1 MLRGRGGRIWGMI
14 AFGLTAAAVSGCA
27 PATESDGSGGRQP
40 VSRDGSGG
48 REGSGGSSGMP
59 SGSGGAL
66 GSGGSAGSGG
76 VTTPAGSGGAAG
88 NHGAG
93 TGGASAG
100 GGAGGNGAPGAGGD
114 GGMRGGPAGGGG
126 TASGGTAGGGGRTG
140 IGGSSGSIGGRGGGG
155 GTVGGGGTTGA
166 GGAAGAAACALQVRP
181 ATSGTRV
188 CSNMRSKLSSGYSY
202 ELWQAGG
209 GSGCMTVPGIDANY
223 SASWTNSAD
232 FLSRAGLAF
241 DSTKTPAQIGTID
254 ADFAETFTE
263 VPVQGATS
271 KIYVAL
277 YGWTIDPLMEYYVI
291 EDYGDFIPGPT
302 SSDGSPRTNYGTLT
316 VDDGIY
322 DIWALPVKNRP
333 AITGNNKD
341 FTQIFNVRRVRRKCG
356 HISLSAHFAKWNAV
370 GLTLGKLEEAMFL
383 MEAQN
388 NSGTIDVA
396 ATVTLKP

>member
-1 MLRGRGGRIWGMI
+1 MI

-27 PATESDGSGGRQP
+27 PSTESDGSGGRQP

-66 GSGGSAGSGG
+66 GSGGSTGSGG
-76 VTTPAGSGGAAG
+76 MMAPAGSGGAAVT
-88 NHGAG
+88 G

-126 TASGGTAGGGGRTG
+126 TATGGTAGGGGRTG
-140 IGGSSGSIGGRGGGG
+140 MGGSSGSIGGRGGGG
-155 GTVGGGGTTGA
+155 TVGSGGTTGA
-166 GGAAGAAACALQVRP
+166 GGAAGTAACVLQVRP

-241 DSTKTPAQIGTID
+241 DSTKTPTQIGTID